1 MRSLENYVEGNVAD
15 APLDARLTFI
25 RKTYSHLAMAIV
37 AFVAVSAFFYSSGVG
52 ERMLAMISGSQYAWL
67 LVLGGFMLVGWLA
80 SAMAAS
86 GGASISY
93 VGLGVYT
100 VAEALIFSPV
110 IFLAATSYNGVL
122 TQATGVTLLVFG
134 ALTLYVLFTRKDF
147 SFLRTALFVVGIAAL
162 GLIVAGAL
170 FGFNLGL
177 WFSVGMVI
185 FAAGAILYTT
195 SQVLHKYRTDQ
206 YVAAALALF
215 AAVALLF
222 WYVLQIFMSR
232 D

>member
-1 MRSLENYVEGNVAD
+1 MSSFENYVEGNVAD

-25 RKTYSHLAMAIV
+25 RKTYAHLVAAVV
-37 AFVAVSAFFYSSGVG
+37 AFVAVSGFFYSSGVA
-52 ERMLAMISGSQYAWL
+52 ERMLEMISGSRFGWL
-67 LVLGGFMLVGWLA
+67 MMLGGFMLLGWLA
-80 SAMAAS
+80 GAMAS
-86 GGASISY
+86 MRGTSISY
-93 VGLGVYT
+93 VGLGLYT
-100 VAEALIFSPV
+100 VAEALIFSPM
-110 IFLAATSYNGVL
+110 IFLAAQAYPGVL

-134 ALTLYVLFTRKDF
+134 ALTFYVLFTRRDF
-147 SFLRTALFVVGIAAL
+147 SFLRTALFVGGIAAL
-162 GLIVAGAL
+162 GLIVAGAI

-177 WFSVGMVI
+177 WFSFLMVI

-195 SQVLHKYRTDQ
+195 SQVLHQYRTDQ

-222 WYVLQIFMSR
+222 WYVLRIFMSR